1 MSIDTAG
8 PMAAMARV
16 AAIQSRFAVMA
27 PAGATTAPP
36 TGVAATARAGA
47 LTPATAGSATPGST
61 SGTAAPSFDAALSAA
76 LTEVG
81 GATEGTAAGDVGTR
95 ALAAAKKYLGVP
107 YVWGGTDPAKG
118 LDCSGL
124 VQRAYRDVGVE
135 LPRVAA
141 DQARAGTAVPDLAH
155 ARPGDLLAFGSPVD
169 HIGIYAGNHT
179 MVVAP
184 RAGKD
189 VMVQDVYRTPTAI
202 RRIGDPGQVSGTS
215 GAAFSAASS
224 FAPVAP
230 QATGSSAM
238 GAAASAPWVP
248 AHLRSMFAAAA
259 ARHGVPVQLLAAVA
273 KAESG
278 FDPSA
283 VSGAGAVGL
292 MQLMPATARGLGVD
306 PRDPA
311 QAVDGA
317 ARLLA
322 SHLDRFG
329 SVPLA
334 LAAYNA
340 GPGAV
345 QRYGGIPPYP
355 ETQQYVRR
363 VLGYAGVAA

>member
-1 MSIDTAG
+1 MSIDTTG
-8 PMAAMARV
+8 PAAAVARV

-27 PAGATTAPP
+27 PPAATTAS
-36 TGVAATARAGA
+36 TGAATVTRGAGA
-47 LTPATAGSATPGST
+47 AAGGA
-61 SGTAAPSFDAALSAA
+61 AAPSFDAALTAA
-76 LTEVG
+76 MGEVG
-81 GATEGTAAGDVGTR
+81 ATTGDPSAGDVGAR
-95 ALAAAKKYLGVP
+95 ALAAARKYLGVP
-107 YVWGGTDPAKG
+107 YVWGGTDPKKG

-124 VQRAYRDVGVE
+124 VQRAFRDVGVE

-169 HIGIYAGNHT
+169 HIGIYAGNNQ

-202 RRIGDPGQVSGTS
+202 RRIGDPGGVTASS
-215 GAAFSAASS
+215 GASFSAASVGPTTTGASGTTS
-224 FAPVAP
+224 FD
-230 QATGSSAM
+230 
-238 GAAASAPWVP
+238 AAAAAPWVP
-248 AHLRSMFAAAA
+248 AQLRSVFAAAA
-259 ARHGVPVQLLAAVA
+259 ARHGVPVQLLAGVA
-273 KAESG
+273 RAESG
-278 FDPSA
+278 FDASA
-283 VSGAGAVGL
+283 VSPAGAVGL

-363 VLGYAGVAA
+363 VLGYAGIAA

>member
-27 PAGATTAPP
+27 PAGATTAP
-36 TGVAATARAGA
+36 TTAAAATVRAGA
-47 LTPATAGSATPGST
+47 ARSATGGSATA
-61 SGTAAPSFDAALSAA
+61 TAAPSFDDALSAA

-81 GATEGTAAGDVGTR
+81 GASESTAAGDVGTR

-107 YVWGGTDPAKG
+107 YIWGGTDPAKG

-202 RRIGDPGQVSGTS
+202 RRIGDPAQVSGTS
-215 GAAFSAASS
+215 GAAFSAASLS
-224 FAPVAP
+224 SAQVVP
-230 QATGSSAM
+230 QATGSSAL
-238 GAAASAPWVP
+238 GASASAPWVP

-363 VLGYAGVAA
+363 VLGYAGGAA